1 MNAKQKAIEL
11 RQAGY
16 SYRYIHEKTGLAKS
30 TLSYHLATVPF
41 IPNAHTLKEKKHAQ
55 QKSAET
61 KHRQKLSR
69 ISTAE
74 ATAQK
79 EIGKLTK
86 RDIFIAGIALY
97 IGEGSKTQNIVRLV
111 NSDVRVICLFLRWL
125 DTLGVPRTHVKAR
138 IHAYP
143 TTDFKKTLEYWT
155 NQTQLPTSQFQT
167 PCIDR
172 RLDKDKKRAG
182 THEWG
187 TLHLTVGAKGNSA
200 FGSALSR
207 KITAYMDILLG

>member
-41 IPNAHTLKEKKHAQ
+41 TPNAYTQKEKKQAQ

-61 KHRQKLSR
+61 KHRQKVSR
-69 ISTAE
+69 INTAE
-74 ATAQK
+74 QIAQK
-79 EIGKLTK
+79 EIGKLSK
-86 RDIFIAGIALY
+86 RDIFMAGIALY

-111 NSDVRVICLFLRWL
+111 NSDVRVIGLFLRWL
-125 DTLGVPRTHVKAR
+125 EVIGVPLSHVKAR

-143 TTDFKKTLEYWT
+143 TTDFKKAQEYWSNHT
-155 NQTQLPTSQFQT
+155 HIPASQFQS

-172 RLDKDKKRAG
+172 RQGKDKKRAG

-187 TLHLTVGAKGNSA
+187 TLHLTVGARGNSA

-207 KITAYMDILLG
+207 KITAYMDLLLG